1 MDHALPCSSRPY
13 CAHGGDL
20 VIAGLNPDELYFV
33 VCGDCGEVF
42 FVETMHDGEAI
53 LAMHYA
59 GEHGRTGKIPRPA
72 IVAEILEYEIA
83 QGLA

>member
-1 MDHALPCSSRPY
+1 MTT
-13 CAHGGDL
+13 
-20 VIAGLNPDELYFV
+20 GLGPDELYFV
-33 VCGDCGEVF
+33 VCGDCGETF
-42 FVETMHDGEAI
+42 YVETMHDGEAI

-72 IVAEILEYEIA
+72 IVSEILEHEIA